1 MYAVFVADPPRK
13 RHRRPKEDEI
23 QPDTPI
29 WCPACQVEHPAAD
42 FNRESRR
49 FSGLSGICR
58 AAQAAARQTPE
69 ARAAT
74 KERNKRRWASDEY
87 RDRSLA
93 NAKARRK
100 IKGKV
105 DLKRARARLLRIV
118 DEWKLQG
125 CVDCGYTDIRAIEPD
140 HRPGQIK
147 VDNISR
153 LVTQCASAAR
163 IRAELAKCDPRC
175 VRCHRRATMLK
186 CPNSWRR
193 AAKLPPSWQARLTRQ
208 DFNDALKV
216 ALGCADCGW
225 AGWARG
231 LDWDH
236 ARGVKLH
243 EISGLVNHGGSRSLL
258 IRETSKC
265 DVVCANCHRIRTM
278 DRRVLA
284 GQSVIQQQRSLS

>member
-1 MYAVFVADPPRK
+1 MPLPPATRQ
-13 RHRRPKEDEI
+13 RHRRPPADAITPE
-23 QPDTPI
+23 TPI

-42 FNRESRR
+42 FNRETRR

-58 AAQAAARQTPE
+58 VAQAAARQTPE
-69 ARAAT
+69 GRAAT
-74 KERNKRRWASDEY
+74 RERNQRRWAREDY
-87 RDRSLA
+87 RERSLVSA
-93 NAKARRK
+93 RARRK
-100 IKGKV
+100 VKGKN

-125 CVDCGYTDIRAIEPD
+125 CVDCGYADIRAIEPD

-147 VDNISR
+147 VDNVSR
-153 LVTQCASAAR
+153 LVTNCASAAR

-186 CPNSWRR
+186 RPNSWRR
-193 AAKLPPSWQARLTRQ
+193 SLNLPPSWQERLARQ
-208 DFNDALKV
+208 DFNDALKL

-236 ARGVKLH
+236 ARGEKLH
-243 EISGLVNHGGSRSLL
+243 EISSLVNHRGPIDYL

-265 DVVCANCHRIRTM
+265 DVVCANCHRIRTIE
-278 DRRVLA
+278 RRALV
-284 GQSVIQQQRSLS
+284 GRSVIQQQRSLN